1 MKASNRISLA
11 GTPNVEVTHSDS
23 VNSQTIDVLDHISD
37 SVAVVDHEWR
47 YTYLNH
53 SAEALLGKFK
63 LDLIGQLFWDAPP
76 EVIQSSRFAQLHR
89 AMRDRISTRLEE
101 FHAPSS
107 RWIETEVFPAGEG
120 LILFLRD
127 ISPDK
132 RTLDETRWAQNE
144 LKRSNEDLRRA
155 NRDLETFAY
164 SASHDLQ
171 EPLRNIAIF
180 SQLLERRLGAGLD
193 PETAQFLEGIL
204 KGTHRMRNLVQDV
217 LAYSRATRQT
227 EGPIPLVQAGDA
239 LSAVIQNLKVRL
251 EQSNVTVTSS
261 TLPQLSVHAVHLE
274 QLFQNL
280 LSNAIKY
287 RSQKE
292 PPRVHISASQQEG
305 WWVISVADNGI
316 GIDPQY
322 GAQIFGLFK
331 RLHSRERY
339 PGSGVGLAICQRIV
353 EHYGGR
359 VWLEQSAPGE
369 GSVFSVAF
377 PDRRIE

>member
-1 MKASNRISLA
+1 MH
-11 GTPNVEVTHSDS
+11 VEAAQLESMHP
-23 VNSQTIDVLDHISD
+23 QTINVLDHITD
-37 SVAVVDHEWR
+37 SVAVLDHDWR

-53 SAEALLGKFK
+53 AAEILLGKPK
-63 LDLIGQLFWDAPP
+63 SDLIGQVFWDAPP
-76 EVIQSSRFAQLHR
+76 EVIRSISHPLLHR
-89 AMRDRISTRLEE
+89 AMRDRVALRFEE
-101 FHAPSS
+101 FDVASG
-107 RWIETEVFPAGEG
+107 RWIETEVFPAADG

-127 ISPDK
+127 TSATK
-132 RTLDETRWAQNE
+132 QTLEEARWVQNE

-180 SQLLERRLGAGLD
+180 SQLLERKLGQELD
-193 PETAQFLEGIL
+193 EETRQFLEGIH
-204 KGTHRMRNLVQDV
+204 KGTRRMENLVKDV
-217 LAYSRATRQT
+217 LAYSRAARHA
-227 EGPIPLVQAGDA
+227 EGPIPQVNAGDA
-239 LSAVIQNLKVRL
+239 LSTVLQNLKTRI
-251 EQSNVTVTSS
+251 EQSNVAVTSG
-261 TLPQLSVHAVHLE
+261 TLPQLSVHSVHLE

-287 RSQKE
+287 RDHKE
-292 PPRVHISASQQEG
+292 PPHVHVSARQQEG

-316 GIDPQY
+316 GIDPEY

-359 VWLEQSAPGE
+359 IWLEQSTPGR
-369 GSVFSVAF
+369 GSVFSFAL